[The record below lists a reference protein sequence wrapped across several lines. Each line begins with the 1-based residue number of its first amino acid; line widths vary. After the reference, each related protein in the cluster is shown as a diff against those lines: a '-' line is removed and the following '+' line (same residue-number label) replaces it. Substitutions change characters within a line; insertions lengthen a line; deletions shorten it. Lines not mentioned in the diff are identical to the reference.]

1 MTSAAPNPALPSS
14 EPIPTREKIAYGCG
28 SVIETGAS
36 AAFGFLANP
45 VYQITLGMNPIWVGL
60 VLTVMRVWDAITDPL
75 MGSISDNHRSRFG
88 RRRPFILLGAI
99 LSALSFPLVW
109 MAAPGWSE
117 SVHLSFFLITAL
129 AYITA
134 STIFSIPYISLGL
147 ERTPDYHEKTR
158 LWSYRAGITAIIT
171 LSLNW
176 SYAFA
181 QSNIFESS
189 LDGFRVFAIGFAVVM
204 LAAGL
209 LPALFVKEGSGTIR
223 VAQVK
228 VPLWASARA
237 TLQCRPF
244 LLIGATLFLII
255 VSSHTMGQLGLYL
268 KLFYVYAGD
277 TKAGAVLGG
286 WVGTVYQTAFFC
298 FVPLIVRL
306 SVKFG
311 KRNALFLCFASQ
323 ILGDLSK
330 FISYDPRWPYLVLV
344 TAVLV
349 APGAAG
355 MTTLLPS
362 MISDLCDW
370 DELRT
375 GTRREGMFSAITSWL
390 QKVGFSISGVLS
402 GVVLVWSGF
411 DIKLGGNQTPETFHW
426 MLFWLCAAPAGC
438 TCIAFFLMRRY
449 TLSEKDAAAVRIQLL
464 ERRRAADAVKE

>member
-1 MTSAAPNPALPSS
+1 MTNSDPAPAAAAPPQ
-14 EPIPTREKIAYGCG
+14 PIPLREKIAYGCG
-28 SVIETGAS
+28 AVIETGAS
-36 AAFGFLANP
+36 SAFGFLANP
-45 VYQITLGMNPIWVGL
+45 VYQITLGMNPIWVGM
-60 VLTVMRVWDAITDPL
+60 VLTVMRIWDAVTDPV

-88 RRRPFILLGAI
+88 RRRPFIFVGAF

-109 MAAPGWSE
+109 MAAPDWSE
-117 SVHLSFFLITAL
+117 GARLSYFLVTAL

-134 STIFSIPYISLGL
+134 STVFSIPYFSLGL

-158 LWSYRAGITAIIT
+158 LWAYRAAVIPIIT
-171 LSLNW
+171 VTLNW

-181 QSNIFESS
+181 QSAVFQNSIE
-189 LDGFRVFAIGFAVVM
+189 GFRVFAIGFGLVM
-204 LAAGL
+204 LVAGL
-209 LPALFVKEGSGTIR
+209 LPALLVAEGHGPER
-223 VAQVK
+223 VAPAK
-228 VPLWASARA
+228 VPLWASAKA

-244 LLIGATLFLII
+244 LFIGATIFLVI

-286 WVGTVYQTAFFC
+286 WVGTVYQAAYLA

-306 SVKFG
+306 SVRFG
-311 KRNALFLCFASQ
+311 KRNALFICLSCQ

-344 TAVLV
+344 TAVMV

-355 MTTLLPS
+355 MATLLPS

-375 GTRREGMFSAITSWL
+375 GTRREGMFGAITNWL
-390 QKVGFSISGVLS
+390 QKVGFSIAGVLS
-402 GVVLVWSGF
+402 GTALVWSGF
-411 DIKLGGNQTPETFHW
+411 DLKLGGNQAPTTFLW

-438 TCIAFFLMRRY
+438 TFLAMLLLRRH
-449 TLSEKDAAAVRIQLL
+449 TLTEADAASVRVGL
-464 ERRRAADAVKE
+464 EARRRATNAVA